1 MTQLPYTFLEKNRF
15 FFFFTESEI
24 VKLKT
29 LSKINHGFTVILF
42 FKFSKEGT
50 EHCLPGKVK
59 QNTKHPW

>member
-15 FFFFTESEI
+15 FFLTESEI
-24 VKLKT
+24 VKFKT

-50 EHCLPGKVK
+50 EHYLPGKVK